1 MAIIRFD
8 VGDTLVLKKK
18 HPCSSDRF
26 AVTKGGSDIKLICQ
40 GCGRSLSVPRE
51 KAEKMIKTVISKS
64 NNE

>member
-26 AVTKGGSDIKLICQ
+26 TVTKGGSDIKLTCC
-40 GCGRSLSVPRE
+40 GCGRALAVPRE
-51 KAEKMIKTVISKS
+51 KAEKMIKTVITKS
-64 NNE
+64 ST